1 MVDSQFGNSKATG
14 DVEDSTYV
22 IVVAKTRN
30 IYLIQNMKW
39 KMIQKNQE
47 N

>member
-22 IVVAKTRN
+22 IVVAKLETST
-30 IYLIQNMKW
+30 
-39 KMIQKNQE
+39 
-47 N
+47 